1 MRGGPFDSMKRI
13 ALLLLLTLPLLAA
26 DKPEA
31 TIKYRS
37 LVMKAMGAH
46 MNAMSMVVKKQVSD
60 RSRLAVDAEALHG
73 LATGLGTL
81 FPSGTGPDVART
93 AARPDVWQ
101 HRAEFDAASKRL
113 EGESA
118 RLLQLARGKDAA
130 AFDKQFEAVNAACN
144 ECHQQFRV
152 RD

>member
-1 MRGGPFDSMKRI
+1 MKRLP
-13 ALLLLLTLPLLAA
+13 LLLILALPLLAA

-31 TIKYRS
+31 AIKYRS

-46 MNAMSMVVKKQVSD
+46 MNAMSMVVSKQVSD
-60 RSRLAVDAEALHG
+60 RSRLAVHAEALRG
-73 LATGLGTL
+73 LANGLPAL
-81 FPSGTGPDVART
+81 FPKGTGPDVART
-93 AARPDVWQ
+93 AAKLDVWQ
-101 HRAEFDAASKRL
+101 RWPEFTVASKRL
-113 EGESA
+113 ESETA

>member
-1 MRGGPFDSMKRI
+1 MKRLP
-13 ALLLLLTLPLLAA
+13 LLLVLAFPLLAA

-31 TIKYRS
+31 AIKYRS

-46 MNAMSMVVKKQVSD
+46 MNAMSMVVKRQVSD
-60 RSRLAVDAEALHG
+60 RSRLAVDAEALRG
-73 LATGLGTL
+73 LAGGLPAL
-81 FPSGTGPDVART
+81 FPKGTGPDVART
-93 AARPDVWQ
+93 AAKPDVWQ
-101 HRAEFDAASKRL
+101 RWPEFNAASKRL
-113 EGESA
+113 ESETA

-130 AFDKQFEAVNAACN
+130 AFDKQFETVNAACN

>member
-1 MRGGPFDSMKRI
+1 MKRL
-13 ALLLLLTLPLLAA
+13 ALLLILTLPLLAA
-26 DKPEA
+26 DQPEA
-31 TIKYRS
+31 AIKYRS

-60 RSRLAVDAEALHG
+60 RSRLAVDAEALRG
-73 LATGLGTL
+73 LAAGLPAL
-81 FPSGTGPDVART
+81 FPKGTGPDVART
-93 AARPDVWQ
+93 AAKPDVWQ
-101 HRAEFDAASKRL
+101 RWPEFNAASKRL
-113 EGESA
+113 ESETA

>member
-1 MRGGPFDSMKRI
+1 MKRLP
-13 ALLLLLTLPLLAA
+13 LLLVLTLPLLAA

-73 LATGLGTL
+73 LAGGLPGL
-81 FPSGTGPDVART
+81 FPRGSGPEVART
-93 AARPDVWQ
+93 AAKPDVWQ
-101 HRAEFDAASKRL
+101 RWAEFNVASRRL
-113 EGESA
+113 ESETA
-118 RLLQLARGKDAA
+118 RLLQLARGGKDVA
-130 AFDKQFEAVNAACN
+130 AFDAQFEAVNVACN
-144 ECHQQFRV
+144 ECHQQFRL